1 MPPVKMSNKD
11 LEMILSLWN
20 TENLNSLPLSLNY
33 SKFILSDLD
42 IQRSMNGLPNLK
54 KELGKV
60 VDCSKSHFPNDLSSI
75 LEKTVDPK
83 LFGGFVCINFQYSDY
98 LLGGDLF
105 SGRKLFI
112 DYQIVFDSCN
122 FLPNCTNNPTYGETN
137 PNFNLA
143 YFDNYLN
150 SSSID
155 GYTKFSNNY
164 LFPFQINQTANLKIT
179 LTDNVIITDSN
190 YFYNINPPENN
201 HFLQF
206 ESIEFYSST
215 KSETL
220 LNNHYQLNIQ
230 IEIPIYGN
238 KITRN
243 YPKIDSIIAS
253 INGIFSIIL
262 FVSRLLHSIFN
273 YGYVEHHLMKN
284 LYYINDPLVYDKE
297 KAEFVK
303 SKISSNKDKITRSKL
318 NYLSLNNDQIKKDD
332 ASIEINLK
340 SAKISKNAN
349 HSNESKYHELKNYLK
364 GKEFEKNWLQWIII
378 SMCPTRNTNES
389 GKYFLYGKSL
399 LYHDL
404 NILVILRKLLYLE
417 SWFEILFDDDQRKA
431 MQGINFRVIENDMNV
446 NEVVSSLNKKVLKNK
461 KPSKIEINTF
471 FNAYNNC
478 YLNQSKKSQKIVE
491 KINLLLSS

>member
-1 MPPVKMSNKD
+1 MSNKN
-11 LEMILSLWN
+11 LQLVLSLWDI
-20 TENLNSLPLSLNY
+20 ESLNLLPLSLNN

-42 IQRSMNGLPNLK
+42 NSRSRSGLPNLN
-54 KELGKV
+54 KEIAKF
-60 VDCSKSHFPNDLSSI
+60 VDCSKSHFPNDLSSNLKNI
-75 LEKTVDPK
+75 INPD
-83 LFGGFVCINFQYSDY
+83 LFGKFVCVDFQISDY
-98 LLGGDLF
+98 LLGGDMF
-105 SGRKLFI
+105 GGRQLFI
-112 DYQIVFDSCN
+112 DIQIIFDYCN
-122 FLPNCTNNPTYGETN
+122 FLPNCTNNPSLGKLK

-143 YFDNYLN
+143 FFDSYLN

-190 YFYNINPPENN
+190 YFYNINTPENDN
-201 HFLQF
+201 FLQY
-206 ESIEFYSST
+206 ETIEFSST
-215 KSETL
+215 SKAETL
-220 LNNHYQLNIQ
+220 VVNHNQVNMK
-230 IEIPIYGN
+230 IELPIYGY

-243 YPKIDSIIAS
+243 YPKIDSLIAS
-253 INGIFSIIL
+253 MNGILSIIL
-262 FVSRLLHSIFN
+262 FVFKLLHSILN

-284 LYYINDPLVYDKE
+284 LYYINDPLVYDKD
-297 KAEFVK
+297 KAVYVK
-303 SKISSNKDKITRSKL
+303 SKISSN
-318 NYLSLNNDQIKKDD
+318 
-332 ASIEINLK
+332 
-340 SAKISKNAN
+340 
-349 HSNESKYHELKNYLK
+349 NYLK
-364 GKEFEKNWLQWIII
+364 GKEFEKNWFQWIII
-378 SMCPTRNTNES
+378 SICLYRNTSES

-431 MQGINFRVIENDMNV
+431 MQGINFRVIDNDMNI
-446 NEVVSSLNKKVLKNK
+446 NEIVSSLNKKVLKTK

-491 KINLLLSS
+491 KINQLLSS